1 MDQIYREYS
10 EKYKRILHFAGIM
23 KKENV
28 LFKNHEI
35 TVLRDIEN
43 YQDFDYSYFE
53 NCEIEKSCIYHKITY
68 ALAIL
73 KKAENGM
80 IVDSMKAIGWLNTVL
95 DENYASY
102 KMDLWYLHKGNWDD
116 SYLEES
122 YDFLSAIEVYF
133 YLFGKD
139 KTFQL
144 LENKNS
150 KMANDLKTI
159 DILIQQYQSLCSK
172 NQYATLKY
180 LLVLLFSQRLEK
192 LEVEHKEIA
201 FKLLKSVIEL
211 KSIIL
216 PLLMLCDFY
225 QKDFDEEWAMISKDV
240 DRNLLKE
247 QKSYIPFV
255 ESEDYLELDITDV
268 LLYKNKIEDLPEG
281 LKMYFNNLKTV
292 YDDLKTKLVFDP
304 SLLEVENILLLM
316 EKQYQLYPVASF
328 VEEIEKHYCKE
339 YYIMMKILEM
349 VMNDCLNV
357 ELGRETVKLTLSF
370 MMNQKLRFAIFGF

>member
-10 EKYKRILHFAGIM
+10 EKYKRVLHFAGIM

-35 TVLRDIEN
+35 TVLKDIEN

-102 KMDLWYLHKGNWDD
+102 NMDLWYLHKGNWDD

-225 QKDFDEEWAMISKDV
+225 QKDFDEEWALISKDV
-240 DRNLLKE
+240 DRNFLKE

-281 LKMYFNNLKTV
+281 LKRYFNNLKTV

-328 VEEIEKHYCKE
+328 IEEIEKHYCKE